1 MHYFLSA
8 GEASGDLHASRLI
21 EALRK
26 CDSGARF
33 TFLGGDEMS
42 QAAGSDPL
50 IHYRDM
56 AYMGFIEVAKHIRQV
71 KGNLD
76 TARKAV
82 TEGKPDAVILVDY
95 PSFNMRIARHAHK
108 LGIPVYY
115 YISPKVWAWKE
126 GRVKKLRRYV
136 RRVLSIL
143 PFEPQWY
150 QSRHSMK
157 VDYVGNPS
165 LNEVDARIP
174 SIPSLETFRRKYLP
188 VAPRDNRPL
197 LALVPGSRKAEVASN
212 MPVMAEVAR
221 RHPDLQPVIA
231 AAPGL
236 DPEVYAPW
244 KEIPMVTGVTF
255 ELMAVAKAA
264 LVTSGTATLEAALLG
279 TPQVVCYRNN
289 GSRLAYELFRRILKI
304 EYVSLPNLITN
315 SPVVAEQLLHHCN
328 PDEVDAKLVPLL
340 DATPQRKDQQEG
352 YLEMRERLTRA
363 DAAATAA
370 GIITGDLAAGHKPG
384 QEAV

>member
-8 GEASGDLHASRLI
+8 GEASGDLHASKLI
-21 EALRK
+21 EALRSR
-26 CDSGARF
+26 DPEARF

-42 QAAGSDPL
+42 KAAAGEPV

-56 AYMGFIEVAKHIRQV
+56 AYMGFVEVVKHLRQV
-71 KGNLD
+71 LGNLD
-76 TARKAV
+76 KARQAI
-82 TEGKPDAVILVDY
+82 TDGRPDAVILVDY
-95 PSFNMRIARHAHK
+95 PSFNMRLARHAHK
-108 LGIPVYY
+108 LGLPVYY

-126 GRVKKLRRYV
+126 GRVKKIRRYV
-136 RRVLSIL
+136 KRVLSIL

-157 VDYVGNPS
+157 VNYVGNPS

-174 SIPSLETFRRKYLP
+174 SIPSLETFRRMYLP
-188 VAPRDNRPL
+188 VAPHDNRPL
-197 LALVPGSRKAEVASN
+197 LALVPGSRKAEVTSN
-212 MPVMAEVAR
+212 LPVMIEVAR

-231 AAPGL
+231 GAPGL
-236 DPEVYAPW
+236 DKSVYARW
-244 KEIPMVTGVTF
+244 KDVPVVSGVTF

-289 GSRLAYELFRRILKI
+289 GSRLAYSLFKRILKI
-304 EYVSLPNLITN
+304 DYVSLPNLITN

-328 PDEVDAKLVPLL
+328 PDEVDARLAPLL
-340 DATPQRKDQQEG
+340 DATPERKDQQEG
-352 YLEMRERLTRA
+352 YLDMRQRLTRS

-370 GIITGDLAAGHKPG
+370 AIIIDDLSAK
-384 QEAV
+384 